1 MSRAP
6 APMKNDTA
14 ASAPTDFTNTNPYNM
29 QTFGMVPNASSL
41 HTDASVHAMQNMY
54 GNMQAQQQQQQ
65 FQQQQL
71 QQQQQMQ
78 MQMAAATQ
86 PPGYMGNTT
95 QNVSVVDFKPDVM
108 AQQHMADMQNKY
120 QQHVKSMTDS
130 QTPAS
135 IGLVGRDGRYIPAT
149 AARPTGDPYGGS
161 RMDPYNPYP
170 HTDTYAPRH
179 NYPNNHTNTSY
190 NSPYPRVPHTMS
202 HAGMKNLEVQR
213 RSNAI
218 ASSLRSQSN
227 MQPRVAPSPATST
240 KAMTALIDERIGSH
254 ASAVSAA
261 KNASTVS
268 SRALSD
274 MIDERLHVAGAKNA
288 STTSP
293 VVSEREIKSLI
304 DQRVR
309 KIVPKYTAS
318 PISTASVAPTIP
330 STASDFHTKSPTVQ
344 RKIVSDAVHDV
355 MSEYKKNDPYTA
367 GQYTPRDRKGTSSY
381 VSSNRDR
388 MLPDRYAR

>member
-6 APMKNDTA
+6 APTKNDTA
-14 ASAPTDFTNTNPYNM
+14 ASAPMDLNNTNPYNM
-29 QTFGMVPNASSL
+29 QTFGMMPNTPGY
-41 HTDASVHAMQNMY
+41 HTDAPVHAMQNMY
-54 GNMQAQQQQQQ
+54 GNMQAQQNQQQL
-65 FQQQQL
+65 QL

-86 PPGYMGNTT
+86 PPGYMSNTT

-108 AQQHMADMQNKY
+108 AKQHMADMQYKY
-120 QQHVKSMTDS
+120 QQQLQGMTAS
-130 QTPAS
+130 QTPPS

-149 AARPTGDPYGGS
+149 AATPSGDPYGGS

-170 HTDTYAPRH
+170 HTNTRAPRH
-179 NYPNNHTNTSY
+179 PYMHNHTNTSY
-190 NSPYPRVPHTMS
+190 HPDYTHSPHTLS
-202 HAGMKNLEVQR
+202 HAGMKTLEVQR
-213 RSNAI
+213 RSNAR
-218 ASSLRSQSN
+218 ASSIRSRSSE
-227 MQPRVAPSPATST
+227 PRAASSPSTST

-274 MIDERLHVAGAKNA
+274 MIDERLHLANKNV
-288 STTSP
+288 STASP

-318 PISTASVAPTIP
+318 AMPTASVAPTSL

-344 RKIVSDAVHDV
+344 RRIVSDAVNDV
-355 MSEYKKNDPYTA
+355 MSEFKKKESYTN
-367 GQYTPRDRKGTSSY
+367 GMYTSHDRKGTSSSA
-381 VSSNRDR
+381 SSHRDR
-388 MLPDRYAR
+388 MLSDRYAR